1 MNARKRYRTCSK
13 FTIKIPERRQWHWTY
28 LTLFSSVFIV
38 HFKQVIVCWT
48 GSISLVPLHNP
59 STSWSWFFWIDI
71 VEKRKKYGRNFCS
84 KLDLSVKMLKKN
96 YKKLICLLLLHFSH
110 HQLPVDLFTFAKE
123 LLKVKINFWVMELTH
138 LSKRWPIFVVLN
150 NPVTWQTISRSNRP
164 VLRPATLLKNRL
176 WHRCFPMNFTKFLR
190 TLFLQN
196 SSGRLLLHKIKSQNF
211 FCFALGVIEYNIR
224 SNHNQ

>member
-1 MNARKRYRTCSK
+1 MWHFCRHVLNAFSDTCIPANTYLLRANDMNARKRYRTCSK

-48 GSISLVPLHNP
+48 GSIFLVPLHNP

-110 HQLPVDLFTFAKE
+110 H
-123 LLKVKINFWVMELTH
+123 
-138 LSKRWPIFVVLN
+138 
-150 NPVTWQTISRSNRP
+150 
-164 VLRPATLLKNRL
+164 
-176 WHRCFPMNFTKFLR
+176 
-190 TLFLQN
+190 
-196 SSGRLLLHKIKSQNF
+196 
-211 FCFALGVIEYNIR
+211 
-224 SNHNQ
+224 